1 MWEDDDENHGMVC
14 PKTMGWLNCLYV
26 TDRLNIWLKDIDVS
40 RCKPT
45 CWQAPAGCL

>member
-26 TDRLNIWLKDIDVS
+26 TDRSEYLAQGY
-40 RCKPT
+40 RCL
-45 CWQAPAGCL
+45 QM